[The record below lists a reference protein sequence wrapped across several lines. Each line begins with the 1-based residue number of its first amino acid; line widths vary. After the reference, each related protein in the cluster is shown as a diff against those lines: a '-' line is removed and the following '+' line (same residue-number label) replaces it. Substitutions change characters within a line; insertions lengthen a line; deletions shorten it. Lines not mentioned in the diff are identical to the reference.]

1 MPLTL
6 TAINVGTSPGSGNG
20 DPGRTAFQT
29 TNTNFALVAG
39 AVEDAEIKAFVV
51 GCTGKGVDLAV
62 EESIEYWHMPYS
74 FVLLDVKAGVD
85 VAPVGA
91 DIVIDILE
99 GGVSVLGSGGLV
111 IADGATT
118 NSVAEVVPYTILN
131 TGSKM
136 TIDVNQIGSTTA
148 GQWLK
153 VSLIGYVVWTSF

>member
-6 TAINVGTSPGSGNG
+6 TAVNVGSAPGDNTG

-29 TNTNFALVAG
+29 VNANFAIVAG
-39 AVEDAEIKAFVV
+39 AIEDAELKAFVV
-51 GCTGKGVDLAV
+51 GCSAKGTDLAV
-62 EESIEYWHMPYS
+62 EASIEYWHMPYS